1 MNSLSRRSFLRLS
14 AGMVA
19 LSRLRPVLAAT
30 ATTPAVGFQVL
41 SPADAAIFGAIAAR
55 MVDCGTAGFPKLSDT
70 QAMTVIDQTLLVIDA
85 SLQSQVRWLLKIVQY
100 CPPLVIR
107 RLSTFT
113 GLSDTDQDEVLRRWS
128 RSNYEIGRIGFR
140 ALKNLSMLGYYSQD
154 VVWPFIHYRG
164 PWVPRPRKMAR
175 LAP

>member
-1 MNSLSRRSFLRLS
+1 MGL
-14 AGMVA
+14 
-19 LSRLRPVLAAT
+19 
-30 ATTPAVGFQVL
+30 QVL
-41 SPADAAIFGAIAAR
+41 STGDAAIFTAIASR
-55 MVDCGTAGFPKLSDT
+55 MVDSGGAGFPKVSET
-70 QAMTVIDQTLLVIDA
+70 QTIHVIDQTLLVIDP

-100 CPPLVIR
+100 CPPVVIR

-113 GLSDTDQDEVLRRWS
+113 SLSDAEQDDVLRAWS
-128 RSNYEIGRIGFR
+128 RSNYEIGRLGFR

-164 PWVPRPRKMAR
+164 PWAPRARKAAR